1 MELNDTSAL
10 VTGAASGLG
19 YATAQALIANG
30 VRVFGL
36 DLPGAVDGAPE
47 FDQLTYCGVDVTEP
61 EQVAGAVALAAACD
75 APLRTVVNCAGITAF
90 APMVADDVRHGLALF
105 KRIVEVNLVGT
116 VNVMVLA
123 AEAMAKTEP
132 LADGARGVIVNTTSI
147 AAFDGAAGTT
157 AYTASKCGVAGLTLP
172 SARELATHGI
182 RVMAIAPGLF
192 ATPMI
197 GMDEATDDVRAA
209 AGTGVPFPKRIG
221 NPVEFAAL
229 VIDILERDYLNGE
242 VIRLDG
248 ALRLG

>member
-19 YATAQALIANG
+19 HATARALVANG

-36 DLPGAVDGAPE
+36 DLPGAVAGAQE
-47 FDQLTYCGVDVTEP
+47 IDQLTYCEVDVTEP
-61 EQVAGAVALAAACD
+61 EQVAAAVARATDCG

-90 APMVADDVRHGLALF
+90 APMLADDVRHGLALF

-123 AEAMAKTEP
+123 AEAMATTAA
-132 LADGARGVIVNTTSI
+132 LADDVRGVIVNTTSI

-172 SARELATHGI
+172 SARDLAMHGI

-192 ATPMI
+192 GTPMI
-197 GMDEATDDVRAA
+197 GMHEATDDVRAA
-209 AGTGVPFPKRIG
+209 AGAGVPFPKRIG
-221 NPVEFAAL
+221 NPVEFAAF
-229 VIDILERDYLNGE
+229 VIDILARDYLNGE